1 MPNIH
6 QLKARAAKAKQKAA
20 SKKPLE
26 KDVEGPV
33 KDYARGKKFYV
44 RKFKSEN
51 NRSVPDDLF
60 ATPNGTVFFIE
71 FKRPGKKATPAQQD
85 EHEFMQR
92 NKLRVHVIDNVEAG
106 KVLIDDYL
114 ALD

>member
-1 MPNIH
+1 MPTLE
-6 QLKARAAKAKQKAA
+6 QLKQREAKAKALKA
-20 SKKPLE
+20 KKVPLE
-26 KDVEGPV
+26 KEVEGPV
-33 KDYARGKKFYV
+33 KDYARSKKFYV

-60 ATPNGTVFFIE
+60 ATPKGTVFFIE

-85 EHEFMQR
+85 EHAFMRR
-92 NKLRVHVIDNVEAG
+92 NNLRVHVIDNVEDG
-106 KVLIDDYL
+106 KTLIDDYA